1 MYIIRILDN
10 ETTIDLGR
18 RGENRALAIDFPI
31 DNFIANYG
39 AGMASLAYIR
49 PGDTEPYICR
59 TETVVND
66 GATYLRWVVT
76 DTDTAKAGSG
86 RCELRWNV
94 DDTGDGDT
102 IDDYDTRAKSIIYT
116 TTVHPSL
123 TDETEIPDPYKD
135 WYDAMMAALAPAI
148 DAADSP
154 ALQLLN
160 GGTKIPIGTTKDLN
174 NFLYI
179 TEGVYYSDGT
189 VELTNCPV
197 TTPFVMLVREQ
208 QAATSSA
215 EGYTSYLITRILITA
230 GGTPKIWVQ
239 GGELFRPFTR
249 PTIFGSWTKMPGANN
264 LGYITNLSDV
274 PIGSNGYVR
283 FNAAISPTGALD
295 NFSYWCT
302 GTDNRRSIIAVYNN
316 DTTAKV
322 FVNVMYDPAQ
332 TEWKGWEQLPIGL
345 DPAAVTANTAGR
357 LGMLA
362 AGTNIDDLHENSNC
376 GTYWLICLDT
386 AVTGTLPAST
396 GHGLL
401 IINRQDSTYTRQTYI
416 PVTNVDGAQ
425 SAVRW
430 YSNSSKS
437 WSAWSPTWIQS
448 KVNELNSK
456 VGFSI
461 MGLTNLDA
469 IPINGMGYVQTAN
482 DADFVPVS
490 GVIAYNVVAFGY
502 SNAQRTLVFSRTGN
516 NTMYVNTKSSAS
528 AWSGWKSITMS

>member
-1 MYIIRILDN
+1 MAYIIKRLTDGD
-10 ETTIDLGR
+10 TTIDLGR
-18 RGENRALAIDFPI
+18 RGENRATVIDFPLGFFI
-31 DNFIANYG
+31 DNYG
-39 AGMASLAYIR
+39 EGTPSLVHLR
-49 PGDTEPYICR
+49 PGDTEPYVCY
-59 TETVVND
+59 TVSTGD
-66 GATYLRWVVT
+66 GYLRWYIT

-86 RCELRWNV
+86 KCELRWNV

-102 IDDYDTRAKSIIYT
+102 EDAYDTRAKSIIYT
-116 TTVHPSL
+116 TTIHPSL
-123 TDETEIPDPYKD
+123 TDETKIPDPYKD
-135 WYDAMMAALAPAI
+135 WYDAMMEGLTPVLEVESNPVFNLLDRGSEPRKSVIYAGDKLNQDKYVVPGAWWSPGWDTNHPIEDLPAVPAGSPFRFTVTGLYDSAYTSDPPRYLI
-148 DAADSP
+148 RKIEAEVVYGGASTSKELNIWAQIVDTRHQTSADRMTFHEWYRIP
-154 ALQLLN
+154 T
-160 GGTKIPIGTTKDLN
+160 GGDLN
-174 NFLYI
+174 I
-179 TEGVYYSDGT
+179 
-189 VELTNCPV
+189 LT
-197 TTPFVMLVREQ
+197 
-208 QAATSSA
+208 
-215 EGYTSYLITRILITA
+215 
-230 GGTPKIWVQ
+230 
-239 GGELFRPFTR
+239 
-249 PTIFGSWTKMPGANN
+249 
-264 LGYITNLSDV
+264 
-274 PIGSNGYVR
+274 
-283 FNAAISPTGALD
+283 
-295 NFSYWCT
+295 
-302 GTDNRRSIIAVYNN
+302 
-316 DTTAKV
+316 
-322 FVNVMYDPAQ
+322 
-332 TEWKGWEQLPIGL
+332 
-345 DPAAVTANTAGR
+345 AAVTDNTAGR

-425 SAVRW
+425 SVVRW

-437 WSAWSPTWIQS
+437 WSAWSPTWMQASI
-448 KVNELNSK
+448 NELNNK